1 MPTSNHSKQI
11 LIGNFKT
18 QSHDLCKELF
28 CSQVFHT
35 TSNVLNV
42 DVNIV
47 NIALIAFCSPV
58 VAKSARWPMSSLLS
72 CQSIV
77 CYSCRLFK
85 LCFDWIQLKMVS
97 QFLWLLCARRRCL
110 DLARC
115 QNLAT
120 WPSLARWS
128 STLLARWPIVEL
140 ASSIKITSMA
150 FN

>member
-1 MPTSNHSKQI
+1 MYAKVSIYCAINEYLLIDGALASTSNHSKQI

-85 LCFDWIQLKMVS
+85 LCFD
-97 QFLWLLCARRRCL
+97 
-110 DLARC
+110 
-115 QNLAT
+115 
-120 WPSLARWS
+120 
-128 STLLARWPIVEL
+128 
-140 ASSIKITSMA
+140 
-150 FN
+150 